1 MYVLGVI
8 NAMYLWS
15 EIPISVH
22 ESEGF
27 YSYMGYL
34 GIDF

>member
-15 EIPISVH
+15 EIPISVR